1 MDLKDY
7 DQAVY
12 DTIVAD
18 FEGFANNLAYGT
30 PSPKRVRGAGQ
41 CAGFSTITYI
51 PVSALMGINI
61 VEQSP
66 SRTPWYSGPTVLEY
80 LETVD
85 IRTSNESNAFRFPV
99 QYVLRPDLNYRGYA
113 GQVVSGVVS
122 VGDKIKVFPSGKES
136 TVSHIDTYSGEL
148 DKAYPPLSVVLGSPT
163 KLIFQEATSFVMWRI
178 HPCSRGILT
187 R

>member
-1 MDLKDY
+1 MATGASTANVAIILIDARYGVLKQSRRHAFIASLLGIPNLLVCINKMDLKDY

-66 SRTPWYSGPTVLEY
+66 SRNRYSGPTVLEY
-80 LETVD
+80 L
-85 IRTSNESNAFRFPV
+85 
-99 QYVLRPDLNYRGYA
+99 
-113 GQVVSGVVS
+113 
-122 VGDKIKVFPSGKES
+122 
-136 TVSHIDTYSGEL
+136 
-148 DKAYPPLSVVLGSPT
+148 
-163 KLIFQEATSFVMWRI
+163 KL
-178 HPCSRGILT
+178 
-187 R
+187 